1 MTIRTLPDVDRRHTK
16 LGPAAKGQYD
26 SIVSHLMRRLA
37 DGLDHQWP
45 IERDE
50 WVVLLRFLYSDH
62 PELRPLDVD
71 DL

>member
-16 LGPAAKGQYD
+16 PGPMPVGQYD

-50 WVVLLRFLYSDH
+50 WVVLLRFLYADH